1 MSRLASGSAQSAT
14 RPARRSARRRA
25 SSGAPRTSSSRV
37 SADSPPLLSATI
49 RSRVPSPRSGEV
61 PHSSRSRRPVP
72 LREVGTVSAGPPMPE
87 DSGKSSGIAVP
98 GLVPSL
104 ADATEPSEEPPVVGP
119 PADWSPHPAA
129 SARVQ
134 ASAAVTS
141 RARCLM
147 TGETPARAKRL
158 RQRSRRSRQVAEP
171 LRHAPGEGDEV
182 VARHRHGAVGGEAEL
197 GDGAAVAHD
206 RHQERERLA
215 VVDLERQRPH
225 AQVAGLRGRRG
236 QLGHVGAEVGLPA
249 LADAVAD
256 LVDEGAGP
264 AGLHRA
270 DGLGEAELVGVRRLG
285 EEEGAGQRPC

>member
-1 MSRLASGSAQSAT
+1 MAGPGPNGDASTSVRVSMSRLASGSAQSST

-104 ADATEPSEEPPVVGP
+104 ADATEPSDEPPVVGP

-147 TGETPARAKRL
+147 PGETPVGAKRL
-158 RQRSRRSRQVAEP
+158 RQPRPGLSVRSRAVRAAPPRAGRGRRSRRATSSWC
-171 LRHAPGEGDEV
+171 G
-182 VARHRHGAVGGEAEL
+182 
-197 GDGAAVAHD
+197 
-206 RHQERERLA
+206 
-215 VVDLERQRPH
+215 
-225 AQVAGLRGRRG
+225 RGRSR
-236 QLGHVGAEVGLPA
+236 
-249 LADAVAD
+249 
-256 LVDEGAGP
+256 AGRRRRR
-264 AGLHRA
+264 RA
-270 DGLGEAELVGVRRLG
+270 RSPSGTGTTGCR
-285 EEEGAGQRPC
+285 